1 MSIGSKFQ
9 SIKQDNVSNLKR
21 PGIKRYSDIDFE
33 KKKVRNKTPP
43 TYHSCVKLPMQE
55 LFDSSEESEDMNS
68 DSMDGEQDFDK
79 SDNEEAMFKSL
90 SPRVCA

>member
-1 MSIGSKFQ
+1 
-9 SIKQDNVSNLKR
+9 
-21 PGIKRYSDIDFE
+21 
-33 KKKVRNKTPP
+33 
-43 TYHSCVKLPMQE
+43 MQE

-90 SPRVCA
+90 SPRVGA